1 MRSGGGAGDVGG
13 PNATSR
19 VYERKGL
26 LPQPARGPNGYREY
40 AYSTLTTL
48 TFIRNAQAASRTLVE
63 IATILD
69 LRREGATPCGH
80 VHDLLAAKLLDVQR
94 RQRELAIL
102 EAELCQL
109 IGLSRRLDPAD
120 CSDEAICHIIAQ
132 PLASRPRT
140 GPAGPA
146 VGSQIG
152 RAHV

>member
-1 MRSGGGAGDVGG
+1 MRIGEVAEAVGV
-13 PNATSR
+13 PTATIR
-19 VYERKGL
+19 FYERKGL
-26 LPQPARGPNGYREY
+26 LPQPHREPNGYREY
-40 AYSTLTTL
+40 DGSTLTTL
-48 TFIRNAQAASRTLVE
+48 TFIRNAQAASLTLVE

-109 IGLSRRLDPAD
+109 IGLSRRLDSAD

-140 GPAGPA
+140 DAAGPE
-146 VGSQIG
+146 VGSP
-152 RAHV
+152 A